1 MYVESI
7 SERDSWVAKLRHA
20 AKSRNIT
27 EFYKIKGKIGTGKF
41 SQVHLATEL
50 ATGDT
55 YAVKIVDKRQLNL
68 QEKDMLRSELAILK
82 LLHHPNVVFLKDIFD
97 TKTHIYIAMEYVQG
111 GELFTYIKN
120 NKKLSEYAAK

>member
-7 SERDSWVAKLRHA
+7 SERDEWVSRLRLA

-41 SQVHLATEL
+41 SQVHLATEV

-55 YAVKIVDKRQLNL
+55 YAVKIVDKRWLNL
-68 QEKDMLRSELAILK
+68 
-82 LLHHPNVVFLKDIFD
+82 
-97 TKTHIYIAMEYVQG
+97 
-111 GELFTYIKN
+111 
-120 NKKLSEYAAK
+120 